1 MFLSL
6 HLIKGINS
14 PLGRRRERG
23 ESFELENSGFSERW
37 MELTCPF
44 IFSKLEFQRENVL
57 VCFTAYH
64 CLSVIFKCAIKYR
77 NEKVVALNSV

>member
-44 IFSKLEFQRENVL
+44 IFSKLEFQRGNVWYVL
-57 VCFTAYH
+57 QRTIVS
-64 CLSVIFKCAIKYR
+64 LSFLKATDRVPQSKSF
-77 NEKVVALNSV
+77 E

>member
-44 IFSKLEFQRENVL
+44 IFSKLEFQRGNVWYVL
-57 VCFTAYH
+57 QPTIVS
-64 CLSVIFKCAIKYR
+64 LSFL
-77 NEKVVALNSV
+77 KVPDRVPQSKSFE

>member
-44 IFSKLEFQRENVL
+44 IFSKLEFQRGNVWYVL
-57 VCFTAYH
+57 QRTIVS
-64 CLSVIFKCAIKYR
+64 LSFL
-77 NEKVVALNSV
+77 KVPDRVPQSKSFE

>member
-14 PLGRRRERG
+14 PLGRRREGG

-37 MELTCPF
+37 MELTCPS
-44 IFSKLEFQRENVL
+44 IFSKLEFQRGNVWYVL
-57 VCFTAYH
+57 QRTIVS
-64 CLSVIFKCAIKYR
+64 LSFL
-77 NEKVVALNSV
+77 KVPDRVPQSKSFE

>member
-44 IFSKLEFQRENVL
+44 IFSKLEFQRGNVWYVL
-57 VCFTAYH
+57 QRTIVSMSF
-64 CLSVIFKCAIKYR
+64 L
-77 NEKVVALNSV
+77 KVPDRVPQSKSFE

>member
-44 IFSKLEFQRENVL
+44 IFSKLEFQRGNVWYVL
-57 VCFTAYH
+57 QRTTVS
-64 CLSVIFKCAIKYR
+64 LSFL
-77 NEKVVALNSV
+77 KVTDRVPQSKSFE

>member
-44 IFSKLEFQRENVL
+44 IFSKLEFQRGNVWYVL
-57 VCFTAYH
+57 QRTIVS
-64 CLSVIFKCAIKYR
+64 LSFL
-77 NEKVVALNSV
+77 KVTDRVPQSKSFE

>member
-44 IFSKLEFQRENVL
+44 IFSKLEFQRGNVWYVL
-57 VCFTAYH
+57 QPTIVS
-64 CLSVIFKCAIKYR
+64 LSFL
-77 NEKVVALNSV
+77 KVTDRVPQSKSFE